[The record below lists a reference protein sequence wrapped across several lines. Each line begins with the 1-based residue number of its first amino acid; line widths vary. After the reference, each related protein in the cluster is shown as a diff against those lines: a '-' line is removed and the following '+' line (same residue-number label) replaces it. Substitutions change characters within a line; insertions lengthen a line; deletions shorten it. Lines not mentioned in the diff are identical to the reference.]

1 MARPLRIEFP
11 GAIYHI
17 TSRGNARQA
26 IFKGN
31 PDRFGFLRVLGDVV
45 SRFNWLCHAYCLM
58 GNHYHLLIETIDGNL
73 SQGMRHLNGVYTQ
86 AFNRRHERVGHVLQ
100 GRYKS
105 IIIDRDNYL
114 LEVCRYVVLNPV
126 RAGIVENPRKY
137 VWSSYKATAGY
148 VKPPSLLTVDWILG
162 HYGKKRQEAR
172 KRYKDFV
179 HAGIDAPSIW
189 DELKAQCI
197 LGSKE
202 FVDRL
207 RPAARD
213 KEEIKE
219 IPKVQRLAFRPV
231 IEKIISSEKTRN
243 REERNKAIEKAYFD
257 YGYTQSEIAR
267 QLDLHYG
274 TISRII
280 KQSIS

>member
-1 MARPLRIEFP
+1 
-11 GAIYHI
+11 
-17 TSRGNARQA
+17 
-26 IFKGN
+26 
-31 PDRFGFLRVLGDVV
+31 
-45 SRFNWLCHAYCLM
+45 
-58 GNHYHLLIETIDGNL
+58 
-73 SQGMRHLNGVYTQ
+73 MRHLNGVYTQ

-137 VWSSYKATAGY
+137 VWSNYKATAGY

-162 HYGKKRQEAR
+162 QYGKKRQEAQ

-179 HAGIDAPSIW
+179 HAGIDAPSNW
-189 DELKAQCI
+189 EELKAQCI

-219 IPKVQRLAFRPV
+219 IPKVQRLAFRPLL
-231 IEKIISSEKTRN
+231 EEIISAEKKRN

-257 YGYTQSEIAR
+257 YGYNQSEIAR
-267 QLDLHYG
+267 HLELHYG
-274 TISRII
+274 TIGRVI
-280 KQSIS
+280 KKRMLQCKT